1 MALTRL
7 GTRNARILAVMPS
20 SPSSSPWIE
29 LLMRLGTR
37 VYLMLPWEFFINS
50 EAYYLDAYILGH
62 LNLSSIYFFKKN
74 CFIYVHVFLPAC
86 VYVFHMYVR
95 DPGDEGC

>member
-62 LNLSSIYFFKKN
+62 LNLSSIYFFKKIVLFMFT
-74 CFIYVHVFLPAC
+74 CFCLHVFMC
-86 VYVFHMYVR
+86 STCM
-95 DPGDEGC
+95 